1 MRFLRD
7 HTEERFLELTA
18 CCLRIDGVL
27 VTAWVAGI
35 ALHIAVLP
43 PVDQPYYSYTMR
55 TLSTSKLISFHSH
68 ENVLNAASI
77 LSLEKTVVIY
87 SEREHEILLAL
98 GNLGQ
103 PVNA

>member
-1 MRFLRD
+1 MGSRDCITYSSSTTCRPTLLQLHNEDVEHKLR
-7 HTEERFLELTA
+7 
-18 CCLRIDGVL
+18 
-27 VTAWVAGI
+27 
-35 ALHIAVLP
+35 
-43 PVDQPYYSYTMR
+43 
-55 TLSTSKLISFHSH
+55 SFHSH

-98 GNLGQ
+98 GNLLGQ